1 MESNEKEPL
10 LSNSSSKRV
19 VINVPDSITKPE
31 IVKVE
36 TSKPL
41 PQEPV
46 AAGYASGIYIMLFI
60 TFLASVCFS
69 IVLPSIWPF
78 LRDGMHSKYSIV
90 GWAVAVNSAGS
101 FLASPLFGAWA
112 DRRTTRKFLQLL

>member
-46 AAGYASGIYIMLFI
+46 AAGYQVESTLCYL
-60 TFLASVCFS
+60 S
-69 IVLPSIWPF
+69 
-78 LRDGMHSKYSIV
+78 HS
-90 GWAVAVNSAGS
+90 
-101 FLASPLFGAWA
+101 SPLFVLVSFFQVFGH
-112 DRRTTRKFLQLL
+112 FFEM